1 MHVSLIEISRN
12 LFAAIIRPGDLEEEV
27 KEGKAKISE
36 QAIVITDLGKTIEA

>member
-36 QAIVITDLGKTIEA
+36 QAIEITDLGKTIEA